1 MLRPGSTEAIDSKPI
16 LDADWSVFSKSIS
29 RFGERDASW
38 GELAPD
44 NRYDCVLIGL
54 QLVDRKGPVPGMELA
69 AFRTLLDGLTQAH
82 GWELEL
88 GDDAA
93 TLKQAA
99 ELDALCAEVDFQIN
113 LALVAVGDKPFIGTR
128 IRALL
133 EANGLQVAD
142 DGVFQ
147 CLNDAGSELFS
158 LKNRGA
164 TPLLDVNVREFS
176 TRGLLLSLDVP
187 RAPRDAFSV
196 MRAVAGALRD
206 ALQGVIVDEQG
217 HDLDEAALDRV
228 DAQLGVIRAQL
239 EGNGI
244 VPGSDLALRLFA

>member
-1 MLRPGSTEAIDSKPI
+1 M
-16 LDADWSVFSKSIS
+16 
-29 RFGERDASW
+29 
-38 GELAPD
+38 
-44 NRYDCVLIGL
+44 
-54 QLVDRKGPVPGMELA
+54 
-69 AFRTLLDGLTQAH
+69 
-82 GWELEL
+82 
-88 GDDAA
+88 
-93 TLKQAA
+93 
-99 ELDALCAEVDFQIN
+99 
-113 LALVAVGDKPFIGTR
+113 
-128 IRALL
+128 
-133 EANGLQVAD
+133 
-142 DGVFQ
+142 
-147 CLNDAGSELFS
+147 LFS